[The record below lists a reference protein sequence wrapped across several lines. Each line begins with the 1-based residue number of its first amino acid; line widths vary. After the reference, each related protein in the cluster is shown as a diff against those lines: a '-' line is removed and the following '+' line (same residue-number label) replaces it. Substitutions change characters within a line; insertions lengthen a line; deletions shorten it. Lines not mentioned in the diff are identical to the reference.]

1 MRLNTVVLIYKLYH
15 MLVYRSKR
23 SMREF
28 EKADWASPDYRVDRE
43 NASVAYKYGNF
54 GNITGCLQM
63 IE

>member
-1 MRLNTVVLIYKLYH
+1 
-15 MLVYRSKR
+15 
-23 SMREF
+23 MREF